1 MNAAPRRVGVFGGA
15 FDPPHKA
22 HRALAQAALE
32 QLRLDELRILPTGQA
47 WHKDRALTPAQHRLA
62 MARIAFEG
70 LPGVLIDERELN
82 RPGATYTIDTL
93 RELEAEQPQAAFFLV
108 MGQDQAHAFTGWR
121 DWPAIARLAT
131 LCVAQRPQAGQ
142 GDALPA
148 QVRVNPL
155 SLAPMDESATTIRAR
170 LAAGQD
176 ISPLVPAGVASYI
189 ARHHLYE
196 HP

>member
-22 HRALAQAALE
+22 HRALAQAAVE
-32 QLRLDELRILPTGQA
+32 QLRLDELRVLPTGQA

-70 LPGVLIDERELN
+70 VPGVLIDERELH

-93 RELEAEQPQAAFFLV
+93 RELQAEQPQAAFFLV
-108 MGQDQAHAFTGWR
+108 MGQDQAQAFTGWR
-121 DWPAIARLAT
+121 EWEAIARLAT
-131 LCVAQRPQAGQ
+131 LCVAQRPPAGQ
-142 GDALPA
+142 GDAQPA
-148 QVRVNPL
+148 QVRVHPL
-155 SLAPMDESATTIRAR
+155 SLPAMDESATAIRAR

-176 ISPLVPAGVASYI
+176 ITQLVPAGVASYI

-196 HP
+196 HA